1 MFQSIWTCLR
11 GLLRILKS
19 YSSLQIQLKF
29 VLNVTLHPKLYTS
42 EMLQHKYEEALPIK
56 LPENTLTHINLVS
69 LCHKIRA
76 LLLTTIEKSEHR
88 KVVLGVTSGRTTCL
102 YSWTS
107 PPVITATGMSLVI
120 PNCLPT
126 KQISIQN
133 RPG

>member
-102 YSWTS
+102 YS
-107 PPVITATGMSLVI
+107 
-120 PNCLPT
+120 
-126 KQISIQN
+126 
-133 RPG
+133 